1 MFITSVLIIT
11 YYDIIYCLLFYV
23 GLVIYCSLPNIYLHN
38 NYYFYVTLAFE
49 GISEV

>member
-23 GLVIYCSLPNIYLHN
+23 GLVVNLFL
-38 NYYFYVTLAFE
+38 F
-49 GISEV
+49 